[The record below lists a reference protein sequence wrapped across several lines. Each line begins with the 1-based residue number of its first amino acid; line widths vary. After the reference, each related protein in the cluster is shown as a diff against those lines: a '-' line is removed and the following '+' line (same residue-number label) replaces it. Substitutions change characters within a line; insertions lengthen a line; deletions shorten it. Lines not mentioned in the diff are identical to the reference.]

1 MLDGGLCNYD
11 FAEFVSMYVCCVF
24 LPFRCITTGNVCQ
37 ILHTFLLLNTTEGVA
52 FTYQSSLSKDP
63 QTITFPGEY
72 IPDEC
77 GPNFQ
82 RCNITIVEQ
91 NQRTVAVTPLIRG
104 VGLLSYN
111 HSNNDLKF
119 LEKYVL
125 PIPESW
131 QCRITSMYMLRTGRL
146 LAHCLNLM
154 RPENM
159 NIRHFEL
166 SVNFTNIASSV
177 LYEGNVRYRSEDL
190 YAPDSFSGFVYAPD
204 TSCASGDP
212 YHIYSVDDGYVLDFR
227 KEYSSY
233 TFTYDPYCI
242 NHQGCQN
249 VTKLAYVT
257 RERLAVYCAGGR
269 TILYSTCSTPTITES
284 RSGHCSVGQ
293 LSLKEVAV
301 FDSLVNG
308 TPYFCSP
315 DTYVLHKN
323 NILTLVQ
330 NEDSNR
336 TIPLLTPPTDPV
348 VDASCSIL
356 DNEIFF
362 LSFHQSGETYLTR
375 VNENATTLIG
385 RGILEHNIPP
395 KIYHQRY
402 TAVNNGSASL
412 VVDFNCVEPRVQVDR
427 PYHLAVVVEA
437 KATQKC
443 ECGAG
448 ETTEVT
454 ELPTNG
460 TNATTEISDPTSEAT
475 SEATRGTPMSTGT
488 TSKAPSSTDTNNETF
503 SSMDATT
510 KAPSNTAETTSSMDA
525 TTEFLASLPNTTIDI
540 AVQEL
545 VVVATVSSSVS
556 FIILL
561 ILIVTVIAV
570 VSAHLCR

>member
-1 MLDGGLCNYD
+1 
-11 FAEFVSMYVCCVF
+11 MYVCCVF

-111 HSNNDLKF
+111 HSTNVLQF
-119 LEKYVL
+119 FEKYVL

-131 QCRITSMYMLRTGRL
+131 QCRITSMYKLRTGRL
-146 LAHCLNLM
+146 LAHCLNL
-154 RPENM
+154 RTENK
-159 NIRHFEL
+159 NIKHFEL

-177 LYEGNVRYRSEDL
+177 WYESHERYRPEKL

-242 NHQGCQN
+242 NHQGCQL

-257 RERLAVYCAGGR
+257 RERLAVYCTGGV

-284 RSGHCSVGQ
+284 RSDHCSVGQ

-315 DTYVLHKN
+315 DTYVLHKS

-348 VDASCSIL
+348 VD
-356 DNEIFF
+356 E
-362 LSFHQSGETYLTR
+362 
-375 VNENATTLIG
+375 IG
-385 RGILEHNIPP
+385 R
-395 KIYHQRY
+395 
-402 TAVNNGSASL
+402 
-412 VVDFNCVEPRVQVDR
+412 
-427 PYHLAVVVEA
+427 
-437 KATQKC
+437 
-443 ECGAG
+443 
-448 ETTEVT
+448 
-454 ELPTNG
+454 
-460 TNATTEISDPTSEAT
+460 
-475 SEATRGTPMSTGT
+475 
-488 TSKAPSSTDTNNETF
+488 
-503 SSMDATT
+503 
-510 KAPSNTAETTSSMDA
+510 
-525 TTEFLASLPNTTIDI
+525 
-540 AVQEL
+540 
-545 VVVATVSSSVS
+545 
-556 FIILL
+556 
-561 ILIVTVIAV
+561 
-570 VSAHLCR
+570 AHV

>member
-1 MLDGGLCNYD
+1 M
-11 FAEFVSMYVCCVF
+11 F
-24 LPFRCITTGNVCQ
+24 LLFRCIVTGDNCRV
-37 ILHTFLLLNTTEGVA
+37 LHSFILLNTTEGVT
-52 FTYQSSLSKDP
+52 FTYQSSLSKHP

-82 RCNITIVEQ
+82 RCNITVVEQ
-91 NQRTVAVTPLIRG
+91 NQRTVAVTPLMRG

-111 HSNNDLKF
+111 HSTNVLQF

-131 QCRITSMYMLRTGRL
+131 QCHMTSVYKLRTGRL
-146 LAHCLNLM
+146 LVHCLNLQA
-154 RPENM
+154 ENK
-159 NIRHFEL
+159 NINHFEISINL
-166 SVNFTNIASSV
+166 TNIASSV
-177 LYEGNVRYRSEDL
+177 LYESHERYRPEKL

-233 TFTYDPYCI
+233 RFTYEPYCI
-242 NHQGCQN
+242 NHHGCRL

-257 RERLAVYCAGGR
+257 RERLAVYCAGGG
-269 TILYSTCSTPTITES
+269 TILYRTCSTPTITET
-284 RSGHCSVGQ
+284 RSNHCSVDQ

-301 FDSLVNG
+301 FDSLING

-315 DTYVLHKN
+315 DTYVLHMN
-323 NILTLVQ
+323 NTLTLVQ
-330 NEDSNR
+330 NKDSNR

-348 VDASCSIL
+348 IDASCSIL

-375 VNENATTLIG
+375 VNDNATTLIG

-402 TAVNNGSASL
+402 TAVNNDSGSL
-412 VVDFNCVEPRVQVDR
+412 VFDFNCVEPRVHVDH
-427 PYHLAVVVEA
+427 PHHLAVVVEA
-437 KATQKC
+437 RTTQKC
-443 ECGAG
+443 ECGAD
-448 ETTEVT
+448 ETST

-460 TNATTEISDPTSEAT
+460 TNATETLNTTTETPSTVMETPT
-475 SEATRGTPMSTGT
+475 T
-488 TSKAPSSTDTNNETF
+488 TTETPSSTTETLSVTTETPSTTTET
-503 SSMDATT
+503 SSVTTVTPSATTETLAITTETPTASTDATT
-510 KAPSNTAETTSSMDA
+510 KVRVDVSNE
-525 TTEFLASLPNTTIDI
+525 LLNGTTIGI
-540 AVQEL
+540 
-545 VVVATVSSSVS
+545 VS
-556 FIILL
+556 FAMVFCL
-561 ILIVTVIAV
+561 VAVMVVIG
-570 VSAHLCR
+570 VSACVCVHR

>member
-1 MLDGGLCNYD
+1 M
-11 FAEFVSMYVCCVF
+11 F
-24 LPFRCITTGNVCQ
+24 LLFRCIVTGDKCQ
-37 ILHTFLLLNTTEGVA
+37 VLHTFILLNTTEGVT
-52 FTYQSSLSKDP
+52 FTYQSSLSKHP

-82 RCNITIVEQ
+82 RCNITVVEQ
-91 NQRTVAVTPLIRG
+91 NQRTVAVTPLMRG

-111 HSNNDLKF
+111 HSTNVLQF

-131 QCRITSMYMLRTGRL
+131 QCHMTSVYKLRTGRL
-146 LAHCLNLM
+146 LAHCLNL
-154 RPENM
+154 RAENK
-159 NIRHFEL
+159 NIKHFEISINL
-166 SVNFTNIASSV
+166 TNIASSV
-177 LYEGNVRYRSEDL
+177 LYESHERYRPEKL

-233 TFTYDPYCI
+233 RFTYEPYCI
-242 NHQGCQN
+242 NHHGCQL

-257 RERLAVYCAGGR
+257 RERLAVYCAGGV
-269 TILYSTCSTPTITES
+269 TILYGTCSTPTITET
-284 RSGHCSVGQ
+284 RSDHCSVGQ

-301 FDSLVNG
+301 FDTLVNG

-315 DTYVLHKN
+315 DMYILHKN

-348 VDASCSIL
+348 IDASCSIL

-375 VNENATTLIG
+375 VNDNATTLIG
-385 RGILEHNIPP
+385 RDILERNIPP

-402 TAVNNGSASL
+402 TAVNNDSASL
-412 VVDFNCVEPRVQVDR
+412 VFDFNCVEPRVHVDR
-427 PYHLAVVVEA
+427 PHHLAVVVEA
-437 KATQKC
+437 RATQKC
-443 ECGAG
+443 ECGVG
-448 ETTEVT
+448 ETTETST

-460 TNATTEISDPTSEAT
+460 TKFNATTEILDPTSEAT
-475 SEATRGTPMSTGT
+475 SEVTSKATSGTPMSTGT
-488 TSKAPSSTDTNNETF
+488 TSQ
-503 SSMDATT
+503 
-510 KAPSNTAETTSSMDA
+510 APSNTAETTSSMDA
-525 TTEFLASLPNTTIDI
+525 TTEFLAYLPNTTIAI
-540 AVQEL
+540 AFQEL

-570 VSAHLCR
+570 VSAHLLQKGVDLIMLASC

>member
-24 LPFRCITTGNVCQ
+24 LPFCCITTGDKCQ
-37 ILHTFLLLNTTEGVA
+37 IIHTFLLLNTTEGVA
-52 FTYQSSLSKDP
+52 FTYQSSLSKDR

-82 RCNITIVEQ
+82 GCNITIVEQ

-111 HSNNDLKF
+111 HSTNVLQF
-119 LEKYVL
+119 FEKYVL

-146 LAHCLNLM
+146 LAHCLNLQA
-154 RPENM
+154 ENK
-159 NIRHFEL
+159 NVKHFEL
-166 SVNFTNIASSV
+166 SVNLTNIASSV
-177 LYEGNVRYRSEDL
+177 WYESHERYRPEKL

-249 VTKLAYVT
+249 VTKLAYVA

-284 RSGHCSVGQ
+284 RSDHCSVGQ

-301 FDSLVNG
+301 FVSLVNG

-323 NILTLVQ
+323 NTLTLVQ

-375 VNENATTLIG
+375 VNENTTTLIG
-385 RGILEHNIPP
+385 RGIPEHNIPP

-402 TAVNNGSASL
+402 TAVNNDSGSL
-412 VVDFNCVEPRVQVDR
+412 VFDFNCVEPRVQVDH
-427 PYHLAVVVEA
+427 PHHLAVVVEA
-437 KATQKC
+437 RATQKC

-448 ETTEVT
+448 ETST

-460 TNATTEISDPTSEAT
+460 TNATENLNTTTETPSTVTETPSTTTETPSTTTETPSTTTETS
-475 SEATRGTPMSTGT
+475 SVT
-488 TSKAPSSTDTNNETF
+488 TET
-503 SSMDATT
+503 
-510 KAPSNTAETTSSMDA
+510 SNTTTETLAITTETPTASTDA
-525 TTEFLASLPNTTIDI
+525 TTEVRVDIPNELLNGTTIGI
-540 AVQEL
+540 
-545 VVVATVSSSVS
+545 VS
-556 FIILL
+556 FAMVVCL
-561 ILIVTVIAV
+561 VAVMVVIG
-570 VSAHLCR
+570 VSACVCVHR